1 MDDNLNKKDILFN
14 DKDEANNSS
23 NTDLNQEVL
32 IKEKDKVPFK
42 KKLAYAAGGP
52 VDILGIWVLVSIA
65 YQVFNMELKL
75 PPTYVAIILM
85 SLRLWDGMMDPIMG
99 WISDN
104 TRTKWGRRRPYILI
118 GAIMAGLTYPLIWWF
133 PTDLSKEG
141 IMMWVIGFG
150 IIFYTFFTIW
160 AVPYQS
166 LLMEMT
172 PDYNERTRVTE
183 FRSYFQTVT
192 GFVNGWVWWLSM
204 LPIFWITKENVDVS
218 TLKEGMYHII
228 KVSEGAGN
236 IVEMASPLN
245 GMRYISIIIGIVIII
260 FGILPAIFVKE
271 RYYESDVVQNQ
282 EKINLLTGLKE
293 SFSNKPFIILSL
305 LTVFF
310 LMGQAVFDGYGR
322 YVGTYYVLGGD
333 WGEGAKFSGYGTV
346 VYTVFSLLFIPFFRW
361 LSERIGKKK
370 VLMIAIGL
378 ALFSYSITW
387 WTFTPENPYLMLL
400 NTVFIGAGY
409 AGLWLMLPSMQGD
422 VVDHD
427 ELHTGE
433 RREGSFAAIY
443 SWVLKL
449 SFMVG
454 FLISGPLLEMT
465 GFKAD
470 YGSNQPEGV
479 YTNMR
484 IGFLVLPVLAL
495 GIAMFL
501 LKFYPITAEKAN
513 EIRVELEKR
522 RGEV

>member
-1 MDDNLNKKDILFN
+1 MDDNLNKKNILFS
-14 DKDEANNSS
+14 DKEKVNNLSEDQLD
-23 NTDLNQEVL
+23 NKVQ
-32 IKEKDKVPFK
+32 IKEKDKVPFW

-85 SLRLWDGMMDPIMG
+85 SLRLWDGMLDPIMG

-118 GAIMAGLTYPLIWWF
+118 GAIMAGLLYPLIWWF
-133 PTDLSKEG
+133 PKDLSQIQ
-141 IMMWVIGFG
+141 IMFWVIGFG
-150 IIFYTFFTIW
+150 ILFYTFFTVW
-160 AVPYQS
+160 GVPYQS
-166 LLMEMT
+166 MLMEMT
-172 PDYNERTRVTE
+172 PDYNERTRVAE
-183 FRSYFQTVT
+183 FRSYFQTIA
-192 GFVNGWVWWLSM
+192 GFVNGWIWWLSM
-204 LPIFWITKENVDVS
+204 LPIFYIVVDGKEV
-218 TLKEGMYHII
+218 
-228 KVSEGAGN
+228 
-236 IVEMASPLN
+236 ASPLN

-260 FGILPAIFVKE
+260 LGILPALFVEE

-282 EKINLLTGLKE
+282 KKINLFTGLKE

-310 LMGQAVFDGYGR
+310 LLGQSIFDGYGR

-333 WGEGAKFSGYGTV
+333 WKEGAKFAGYGTFI
-346 VYTVFSLLFIPFFRW
+346 YTIFSLMFIPFFRW
-361 LSERIGKKK
+361 LSERIGKKR

-378 ALFSYSITW
+378 ALISYATTW
-387 WTFTPENPYLMLL
+387 WTFNPSNPWLMLL

-409 AGLWLMLPSMQGD
+409 AGLWLMLPSMQSD
-422 VVDHD
+422 VVDDD

-433 RREGSFAAIY
+433 RREGSFASIY
-443 SWVLKL
+443 SWVLKI

-465 GFKAD
+465 GFNAEF
-470 YGSNQPEGV
+470 GANQPEGV

-484 IGFLVLPVLAL
+484 IGFLAIPIVAL
-495 GIAMFL
+495 TIALIL
-501 LKFYPITAEKAN
+501 LTFYPITAKRAK
-513 EIRVELEKR
+513 EIRTELEAR